1 MSINPVPAVG
11 PAADG
16 PSAGS
21 GHRAVPSPSAAER
34 TASALDSGVSPKA
47 EAIRAGNVS
56 APPAEPQDEVQVQ
69 RDSETNG
76 EIVIRYLD
84 RSGDVILQ
92 VPSSQ
97 MLALT
102 RAIDQNL
109 QQEAKVRATASDS
122 PTADKG
128 DDTYGD

>member
-1 MSINPVPAVG
+1 
-11 PAADG
+11 
-16 PSAGS
+16 
-21 GHRAVPSPSAAER
+21 
-34 TASALDSGVSPKA
+34 
-47 EAIRAGNVS
+47 
-56 APPAEPQDEVQVQ
+56 VQ